1 MFGILLPPENTIKE
15 SAPMQVESHPHA
27 NLFGVILA
35 FFLSGPEKSLPMLS
49 MRCGA

>member
-15 SAPMQVESHPHA
+15 SAPMQVQSHSHA

-35 FFLSGPEKSLPMLS
+35 FFCLVLKKVY
-49 MRCGA
+49 RC